1 MATAPVAQEGQAAPA
16 QVRLDRA
23 GAGKERPSGRRPDR
37 RRPRAERPEDTDD
50 ALELAPSRGRLDV
63 VA

>member
-1 MATAPVAQEGQAAPA
+1 MATAPVTQEGQAPAAPE
-16 QVRLDRA
+16 RA
-23 GAGKERPSGRRPDR
+23 GAGRERASGRRPDR

-50 ALELAPSRGRLDV
+50 ALEFAPPRGRLDV

>member
-1 MATAPVAQEGQAAPA
+1 MATAPVTKEGQAPAAPE
-16 QVRLDRA
+16 RA
-23 GAGKERPSGRRPDR
+23 GTGRERASGRRPDR

-50 ALELAPSRGRLDV
+50 ALEFAPPRGRLDV

>member
-1 MATAPVAQEGQAAPA
+1 MATAPVTKEGQAPPA

-37 RRPRAERPEDTDD
+37 RRPRAERSEDSHD
-50 ALELAPSRGRLDV
+50 ALELAPPRGHLDV